1 MEVYDAIKG
10 RRSIRRFKRDPV
22 EDEKI
27 EALKEALRS
36 APSAGNL
43 RMRRFYLV
51 FNEEVKKR
59 LSVAAFS
66 QRFILEAP
74 LVVVACADLRIADYY
89 GKRGV
94 ELYAIQDSAVSVEN
108 LMLMAHSLGLGSVWV
123 GAFAESEA
131 ARALDLPEN
140 LRPVAIVPVGYP
152 AAVPSAPS
160 RRLAEDEVV
169 AVR

>member
-10 RRSIRRFKRDPV
+10 RRSIRRFKKDPV
-22 EDEKI
+22 EEEKI
-27 EALKEALRS
+27 EALKVALRS

-43 RMRRFYLV
+43 RMRRFYFV
-51 FNEEVKKR
+51 FNGEVKKR

-66 QRFILEAP
+66 QSFILEAP
-74 LVVVACADLRIADYY
+74 LVVVACADLRIGDYY

-123 GAFAESEA
+123 GAFAESEV
-131 ARALDLPEN
+131 ARLLALPED

-152 AAVPSAPS
+152 AVVPSAPS
-160 RRLAEDEVV
+160 RRHAGEEVV
-169 AVR
+169 DVR